1 MKILAVDIGAGT
13 QDVLLYDSD
22 KNLENCFKMV
32 LPAHSLIYADELFKF
47 ADSDKKQLLI
57 YGNCIGGGK
66 IKKALKY
73 AGSKKEIFITKE
85 AFRTFTYHGEK
96 SSDFNVKIISDDDAN
111 HKIKSAEVDATMK
124 FSESDLGLFKNF
136 PGFGEFDAVCYAVQE
151 HGARENTSNR
161 VYRFGVFKEKLGKFK
176 DFRDLAMTNYDE
188 IENSFY
194 RFKSLFR
201 SLKSQ
206 RDNVLLMDT
215 AHCAVLGCMQDEYVK
230 DLNDY
235 LLINFGNG
243 HTTFAI
249 IHDDKVI
256 SYMEHHTKCLKDPE
270 KVKNLMRKFADG
282 NVTNEEIYNDGGNG
296 AIIFETIGFDN
307 IKKVVVTG
315 PNRNLIK
322 ETGLDYYFASPGG
335 DMMMT
340 GPIGLIAS
348 AKKKF
353 ADYN

>member
-1 MKILAVDIGAGT
+1 MKLLAVDIGAGT
-13 QDVLLYDSD
+13 QDILLYDSN

-32 LPAHSLIYADELFKF
+32 LPAPSLLYADELFKF
-47 ADSDKKQLLI
+47 ADSDKKRLLI
-57 YGNCIGGGK
+57 YGDCIGGGK

-73 AGSKKEIFITKE
+73 AGSKKEIFITEE
-85 AFRTFTYHGEK
+85 AFKTFTYHGEK
-96 SSDFNVKIISDDDAN
+96 SGDFNVKIIEE
-111 HKIKSAEVDATMK
+111 SALEKVTKDVDEIMK
-124 FSESDLGLFKNF
+124 FSESDLSIFKNF
-136 PGFGEFDAVCYAVQE
+136 SGFDEFGAVCYAVQE
-151 HGARENTSNR
+151 HGARENISNR
-161 VYRFGVFKEKLGKFK
+161 VYRFKVFKEKLSKFK
-176 DFRDLAMTNYDE
+176 DFRDLAMISYDE
-188 IENSFY
+188 IDNSFY
-194 RFKSLFR
+194 RLKSLFKSLK
-201 SLKSQ
+201 LQ
-206 RDNVLLMDT
+206 RDNVLIMDT

-230 DLNDY
+230 DLNNY
-235 LLINFGNG
+235 MLINFGNG
-243 HTTFAI
+243 HTTFAV
-249 IHDDKVI
+249 IHNDKVI

-322 ETGLDYYFASPGG
+322 ETDLDYYFASPGG

-353 ADYN
+353 KI

>member
-1 MKILAVDIGAGT
+1 MKILSVDIGAGT
-13 QDVLLYDSD
+13 QDILLYDSE

-32 LPAHSLIYADELFKF
+32 LPSPSLIYADKLFKF
-47 ADSDKKQLLI
+47 AESDKKRLLI
-57 YGNCIGGGK
+57 YGECIGGGK

-73 AGSKKEIFITKE
+73 AGSKKEIFITEE
-85 AFRTFTYHGEK
+85 AFKTFTYHGEK
-96 SSDFNVKIISDDDAN
+96 ASEFNVRIIEESNVD
-111 HKIKSAEVDATMK
+111 KVTKEVDEAIK
-124 FSESDLGLFKNF
+124 FSESDLSLFKNF

-161 VYRFGVFKEKLGKFK
+161 VYRLEVFKEKLSKFK

-188 IENSFY
+188 IEDSFY
-194 RFKSLFR
+194 RFKSLFK

-206 RDNVLLMDT
+206 RDNVLIMDT
-215 AHCAVLGCMQDEYVK
+215 AHCAVLGCMQDAYVK
-230 DLNDY
+230 NLNDY
-235 LLINFGNG
+235 MLINFGNG
-243 HTTFAI
+243 HTTFAV
-249 IHDDKVI
+249 IHNDKVI
-256 SYMEHHTKCLKDPE
+256 SYMEHHTKCLKEPE
-270 KVKNLMRKFADG
+270 KLKNLTLKFACGD
-282 NVTNEEIYNDGGNG
+282 VTNEEIYNDGGNG
-296 AIIFETIGFDN
+296 AIIFETIGFEN

-348 AKKKF
+348 AKKKIV
-353 ADYN
+353 